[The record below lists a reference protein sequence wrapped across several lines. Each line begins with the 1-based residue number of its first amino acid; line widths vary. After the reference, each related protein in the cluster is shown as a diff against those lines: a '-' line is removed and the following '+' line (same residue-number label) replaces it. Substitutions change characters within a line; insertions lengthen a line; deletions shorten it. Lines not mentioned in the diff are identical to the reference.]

1 MGRRADDRRAGWRP
15 GPAAVPAAPAG
26 HDHADLH
33 GGHLGGGGEP
43 DPTDSSTDLVFGDSS
58 IERGPEAANNQA
70 SAGAQVVHN
79 PEAPYKRAAF
89 SQYPRP
95 SLAPQNSSELPD
107 LADIKYMCV

>member
-1 MGRRADDRRAGWRP
+1 M
-15 GPAAVPAAPAG
+15 
-26 HDHADLH
+26 
-33 GGHLGGGGEP
+33 
-43 DPTDSSTDLVFGDSS
+43 
-58 IERGPEAANNQA
+58 
-70 SAGAQVVHN
+70 VHN